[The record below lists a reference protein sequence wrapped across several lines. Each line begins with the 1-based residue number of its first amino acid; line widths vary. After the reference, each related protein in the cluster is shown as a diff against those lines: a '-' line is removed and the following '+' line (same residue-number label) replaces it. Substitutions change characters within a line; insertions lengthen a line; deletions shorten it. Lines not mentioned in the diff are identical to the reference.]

1 MDRER
6 IGMILSLLSQLQIV
20 LTLMKR
26 RLNPRLEHQV
36 PGFLLRLWLCCM
48 LQLINTKQYKSLDSE
63 KDRIWTE
70 QMSI

>member
-26 RLNPRLEHQV
+26 RLTPRLEHQV
-36 PGFLLRLWLCCM
+36 PGFLLRLRLCCM